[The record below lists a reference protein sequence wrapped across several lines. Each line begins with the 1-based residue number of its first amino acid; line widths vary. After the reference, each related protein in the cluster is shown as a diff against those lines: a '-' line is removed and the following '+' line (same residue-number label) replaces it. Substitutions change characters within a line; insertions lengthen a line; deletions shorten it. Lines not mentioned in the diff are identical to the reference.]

1 MIFLW
6 FSLSI
11 RFLWLILKRPA
22 KLCHLIIYKKGGAV
36 MGGYI
41 HIERRNCALV
51 FDSVELRNFHRIV
64 RKQSNGAP
72 HWVYCIQLVLCP
84 FVTIVGD
91 SWIWEGIYIY
101 AQRGAGR
108 CSFRQF
114 GQCEGLTEWNEW
126 QDLLH
131 VLCLCMSKTQNVNR
145 RIGAYRQ
152 PKVCWLT

>member
-1 MIFLW
+1 MSNKKFLDK
-6 FSLSI
+6 LI
-11 RFLWLILKRPA
+11 LMRFLLKLQNTNIIFNDFLVIFIVNSIFMTNFEASSQVVSPNY
-22 KLCHLIIYKKGGAV
+22 IYKKGGAV

-91 SWIWEGIYIY
+91 SWI
-101 AQRGAGR
+101 
-108 CSFRQF
+108 
-114 GQCEGLTEWNEW
+114 
-126 QDLLH
+126 
-131 VLCLCMSKTQNVNR
+131 
-145 RIGAYRQ
+145 
-152 PKVCWLT
+152 